1 VGLLLSGFFVAQVAG
16 EKRYKR
22 VDIIAI
28 TKIKSNII
36 ELVVK
41 VVIIE
46 REGLSIPLP
55 VAGLKV

>member
-1 VGLLLSGFFVAQVAG
+1 
-16 EKRYKR
+16 
-22 VDIIAI
+22 
-28 TKIKSNII
+28 
-36 ELVVK
+36 LVVK